1 MSGSVPDAAGGAI
14 AAARRMFE
22 TQPFME
28 HLGAK
33 LTLVVPGRA
42 EIRVPFRRELTQHD
56 GFFHGGIV
64 ATLADM
70 AGGAAA
76 YTRVPAGFGALT
88 VEIKV
93 NLLAPGVGEALVA
106 RGEVLR
112 AGKRLIVCRSD
123 VFAVRAGQES
133 HCGTCLMTL
142 MVAETPSAPAASGPT
157 P

>member
-1 MSGSVPDAAGGAI
+1 MSGAVPDPAAG
-14 AAARRMFE
+14 ARRMFALE
-22 TQPFME
+22 PFMDY
-28 HLGAK
+28 LGAK
-33 LTLVVPGRA
+33 LTQVVPGRA
-42 EIRVPFRRELTQHD
+42 EIRLAFRPELTQHD

-76 YTRVPAGFGALT
+76 YTRVPAGMGALT
-88 VEIKV
+88 VEIKI

-123 VFAVRAGQES
+123 VFTVRAGQET
-133 HCGTCLMTL
+133 HCATGLMTL
-142 MVAETPSAPAASGPT
+142 MVAETPSAPATSGQT